1 MSDNSQKFIAR
12 NRAPRVQIEYDV
24 ELYGSEKKVQLPF
37 VMGVMSDLSGKS
49 KVEQPSVSERKF
61 LEIDADNFDE
71 RMKAMQ
77 PRAAFSVP
85 NTLTGDGN
93 LSVDLTFEKMDDFSP
108 AAIAAKIE
116 PLQALLQART
126 ELSNLMAYMD
136 GKTGAETLIE
146 KILADPSL
154 LAAVSGGGATA
165 PDQQAALDSLR
176 DAMPVETAEDDGSA
190 SVLDG
195 LRASTPEDAAAD
207 RSTEDALASLAGQAV
222 ADVAED
228 DGSATLDALRA
239 AAPEAAVEDDGSS
252 ALDALRASA
261 PEDAVEEDASA
272 SVLDAMRSDAPDEA
286 APDTAADEALASLAG
301 QTVEE
306 VAADDGSSALDAL
319 RAVETEETVEEDA
332 SASVLDAMRSDAP
345 AEAAPDT
352 AADDALAS
360 LAGQKVEE
368 VAADDGAAALDAL
381 RAAETQAEPHDD
393 GSATLDALRAA
404 EAADDTEDEDASS
417 VLDAMRTSATDE
429 ETPDRSLDDALTSL
443 AGEPAQEVAEED
455 ALSALDDLRDIEP
468 QEEAEVDDA
477 ASALDALR
485 EATPAESAPDRSA
498 DDALAGLADLG
509 LAEEPEDDG
518 SVAALASLAQ
528 AEVSSTDADAT
539 DDALAGLAGMD
550 VDDAPQEDGSAAAL
564 ESLARAEVSEP
575 EADDG
580 LDDLLGGLVAEP
592 EAAGEDDGW
601 DDLLGTTD
609 PVPEDASVAAGV
621 SDSDL
626 SEVALDS
633 DAEEGLDDLMGDISG
648 RAEDGASDDESL
660 DNLLGGSDEAVVAE
674 AESDGL
680 DDLLGGLDDSPES
693 VEADLPV
700 QETEASGVEAD
711 IGSAGD
717 DLDDLLGG
725 FEEGPATSEAEDLAS
740 TPVGEAS
747 EDAPRSDE
755 FDDLLGGEEIA
766 SEPASDDSLDDLL
779 GSDASDDA
787 SDLSASESEAG
798 GGEAD
803 GLDDLLGGLDDTPD
817 QAANDGL
824 DDLLDGVGDEPEAET
839 TGQVM
844 DEPDGLDDLLGGS
857 DDASGAVE
865 DDALSGGVG
874 DDTEDASDGLD
885 DLLGGLDDEPATPE
899 DETPEAD
906 GLDDLFGD
914 AEDSADDGLDD
925 LLGGLDDEPATPEDE
940 TPEADGLDDLLGDA
954 DDSADGG
961 LDDLLG
967 GLDEDI
973 AAAGEETSEADDL
986 DDLLGGLGD
995 DDTDSGGLDDI
1006 ATDTESSGGAA
1017 LAEPEFAYGTMSSAR
1032 PDAEALKRKRFRIA
1046 LFGDFSGRA
1055 ARGVIET
1062 GDGLASRAPI
1072 ILDPD
1077 TVEDVIKRF
1086 GTTLVLPIGKDGAGV
1101 EVKLSE
1107 LDDLHPDELYENVEL
1122 FSELVGLRG
1131 QLGMGATAENAAKRL
1146 RQWAETHGTYAA
1158 PPKTRAGGSAVRADL
1173 KMSEFQKLIGDTSGS
1188 LTQASPIED
1197 LMARVVG
1204 PYIRAIPDADAVAMQ
1219 KAVDESLSAA
1229 MRLVLHH
1236 PDFQSLEAQWRSLDL
1251 IARSIEVD
1259 DTLDV
1264 VLYDVSAE
1272 EIAVDLASADD
1283 LSESGL
1289 VRLLTGEPL
1298 DEENGRGGYSAM
1310 FGLYSF
1316 EETPPHAELL
1326 GRIARVAAHVDA
1338 PFFAAMTPGF
1348 MDVDKKER
1356 HPLVAEAWDTLRGMS
1371 EAKYLGLV
1379 SPRFMLRRPYGAKSE
1394 PIYEFEFEEF
1404 TMKSGLGGMLWANP
1418 VVLVAILMAKSFKE
1432 NGKSMGLGSIMSLGD
1447 IPYHFVNDRYGDQ
1460 VQLPCTE
1467 RNLTQD
1473 KVEKVM
1479 ARGFMPVVSIKGR
1492 DEIRLASFQS
1502 VGGGEILG
1510 PWSGEVPPE
1519 PSPPKV
1525 VRAERPAPA
1534 ATEEPTEEA
1543 GAGDDDLDSL
1553 LAGFEDLGG
1562 GDDAGDVD
1570 ADLAALLDDL

>member
-1 MSDNSQKFIAR
+1 
-12 NRAPRVQIEYDV
+12 
-24 ELYGSEKKVQLPF
+24 
-37 VMGVMSDLSGKS
+37 
-49 KVEQPSVSERKF
+49 
-61 LEIDADNFDE
+61 
-71 RMKAMQ
+71 
-77 PRAAFSVP
+77 
-85 NTLTGDGN
+85 
-93 LSVDLTFEKMDDFSP
+93 
-108 AAIAAKIE
+108 
-116 PLQALLQART
+116 
-126 ELSNLMAYMD
+126 
-136 GKTGAETLIE
+136 
-146 KILADPSL
+146 
-154 LAAVSGGGATA
+154 
-165 PDQQAALDSLR
+165 
-176 DAMPVETAEDDGSA
+176 MPVETAEDDGSA

-195 LRASTPEDAAAD
+195 LRAATPQDAVPD
-207 RSTEDALASLAGQAV
+207 SSTEDALASLADQAV
-222 ADVAED
+222 EYIAED
-228 DGSATLDALRA
+228 DGSAALEALRASATEAKAEDDGAAALDALRA
-239 AAPEAAVEDDGSS
+239 AAPKDAVEEDASASVLNAMRSDTPAEAATDTAAEDALASLAGRTVEEVAEDDGTA
-252 ALDALRASA
+252 ALDALRAA
-261 PEDAVEEDASA
+261 ETEDVVEEDASA
-272 SVLDAMRSDAPDEA
+272 SVLDAMRSGAPVEVV
-286 APDTAADEALASLAG
+286 PDTAAEDALASLAG
-301 QTVEE
+301 RTIEE
-306 VAADDGSSALDAL
+306 VAEDDGDAALDAL
-319 RAVETEETVEEDA
+319 RAVETT
-332 SASVLDAMRSDAP
+332 
-345 AEAAPDT
+345 AEIH
-352 AADDALAS
+352 DDS
-360 LAGQKVEE
+360 LATLE
-368 VAADDGAAALDAL
+368 AL
-381 RAAETQAEPHDD
+381 RAVETSDD
-393 GSATLDALRAA
+393 S
-404 EAADDTEDEDASS
+404 EDENASS
-417 VLDAMRTSATDE
+417 VLDAMRRSNPAE
-429 ETPDRSLDDALTSL
+429 ETPDRSVDGALTSL
-443 AGEPAQEVAEED
+443 AGQPIEEAAEED
-455 ALSALDDLRDIEP
+455 PLSALDDLRDIAP
-468 QEEAEVDDA
+468 QDETEADDA

-485 EATPAESAPDRSA
+485 EATPAESAPDGA
-498 DDALAGLADLG
+498 VDDALAGLADLG
-509 LAEEPEDDG
+509 SEEEPEEDA
-518 SVAALASLAQ
+518 SVAALERLAQ
-528 AEVSSTDADAT
+528 AEVSAPEADTT
-539 DDALAGLAGMD
+539 DDALAGLVGLG
-550 VDDAPQEDGSAAAL
+550 VEEAPQEDGSVAAL
-564 ESLARAEVSEP
+564 ESLARVEVSEP

-580 LDDLLGGLVAEP
+580 LDDLLGGLVPDPDVADEGD
-592 EAAGEDDGW
+592 AL
-601 DDLLGTTD
+601 DDLLGGTD
-609 PVPEDASVAAGV
+609 PVAEDANGVADDSQDDLADAALNSEAG
-621 SDSDL
+621 
-626 SEVALDS
+626 
-633 DAEEGLDDLMGDISG
+633 EGLNDLIGEISG
-648 RAEDGASDDESL
+648 SAEDGAPDEDELDD
-660 DNLLGGSDEAVVAE
+660 LLGEAEEAVAAE
-674 AESDGL
+674 AELDGL
-680 DDLLGGLDDSPES
+680 DDLLGGLEGSAET
-693 VEADLPV
+693 VKADLSAP
-700 QETEASGVEAD
+700 EPEASGGD
-711 IGSAGD
+711 IVIASSD

-725 FEEGPATSEAEDLAS
+725 FEEDFATSDAEETIASPASEAEADA
-740 TPVGEAS
+740 AS
-747 EDAPRSDE
+747 EDAPQTDGLHD
-755 FDDLLGGEEIA
+755 FVGGEDGLA
-766 SEPASDDSLDDLL
+766 SEPASEDSLDDLL
-779 GSDASDDA
+779 GLDDFPEPDATDDVG
-787 SDLSASESEAG
+787 DLSVSESEAG
-798 GGEAD
+798 VAETD
-803 GLDDLLGGLDDTPD
+803 GLDDLLGGLEDAPD
-817 QAANDGL
+817 PAVGDGL
-824 DDLLDGVGDEPEAET
+824 DDLLNATSDEPEAET
-839 TGQVM
+839 TGQVIN
-844 DEPDGLDDLLGGS
+844 EPDGLDN
-857 DDASGAVE
+857 
-865 DDALSGGVG
+865 
-874 DDTEDASDGLD
+874 
-885 DLLGGLDDEPATPE
+885 LLGGLDDTSGTVEVDALPSDARDDAVAEP
-899 DETPEAD
+899 DGFAD
-906 GLDDLFGD
+906 LLGS
-914 AEDSADDGLDD
+914 AENSVDDGLDD
-925 LLGGLDDEPATPEDE
+925 LLGGLDDNTAE
-940 TPEADGLDDLLGDA
+940 
-954 DDSADGG
+954 
-961 LDDLLG
+961 
-967 GLDEDI
+967 
-973 AAAGEETSEADDL
+973 AGEETSEAEDLDDLLGLSEEDDGDDL
-986 DDLLGGLGD
+986 DDLLGGLGEN
-995 DDTDSGGLDDI
+995 DTSEEGRDDI
-1006 ATDTESSGGAA
+1006 AAAAESSGGAT
-1017 LAEPEFAYGTMSSAR
+1017 LAEPEFAYGMMSSAR
-1032 PDAEALKRKRFRIA
+1032 PDAEVLKRKRFRIA

-1122 FSELVGLRG
+1122 FSELVGLRA

-1146 RQWAETHGTYAA
+1146 REWAETHGTYAA

-1173 KMSEFQKLIGDTSGS
+1173 KMSEFHKLIGDASGS
-1188 LTQASPIED
+1188 LTQASELED

-1204 PYIRAIPDADAVAMQ
+1204 PHIRAIPDADAVAMQ
-1219 KAVDESLSAA
+1219 KAVDDSLSAA

-1356 HPLVAEAWDTLRGMS
+1356 HPLVAEAWDTLRGMG

-1404 TMKSGLGGMLWANP
+1404 TMQSGLGGMLWANP

-1534 ATEEPTEEA
+1534 VTEEPA
-1543 GAGDDDLDSL
+1543 GEAGDDDLDSL

-1562 GDDAGDVD
+1562 GDDTGDVE

>member
-116 PLQALLQART
+116 PLQSLLQART
-126 ELSNLMAYMD
+126 ELRNLMAYMD

-195 LRASTPEDAAAD
+195 LRAATPHNAAPD
-207 RSTEDALASLAGQAV
+207 SSTEDALASLAGQSV
-222 ADVAED
+222 EEVAED
-228 DGSATLDALRA
+228 DGAAALEALRA
-239 AAPEAAVEDDGSS
+239 SSTEAKAEDDGSS
-252 ALDALRASA
+252 ALDALRAVA

-272 SVLDAMRSDAPDEA
+272 SVLDAMRSD
-286 APDTAADEALASLAG
+286 T
-301 QTVEE
+301 
-306 VAADDGSSALDAL
+306 
-319 RAVETEETVEEDA
+319 
-332 SASVLDAMRSDAP
+332 P

-352 AADDALAS
+352 SAEDALAS
-360 LAGQKVEE
+360 LAGQSVEE
-368 VAADDGAAALDAL
+368 VAEDDGAAALDAL
-381 RAAETQAEPHDD
+381 RAVETTAEIHDD
-393 GSATLDALRAA
+393 SSTALEALRAV
-404 EAADDTEDEDASS
+404 ETSDDRTDESASS
-417 VLDAMRTSATDE
+417 VLDAMRRSDPAE
-429 ETPDRSLDDALTSL
+429 EIPDRSVDDALTSL
-443 AGEPAQEVAEED
+443 AGQPMEEAAEED
-455 ALSALDDLRDIEP
+455 PLSALDDLRDIAS
-468 QEEAEVDDA
+468 QEETEADDA

-485 EATPAESAPDRSA
+485 EAAPAETAPDGA
-498 DDALAGLADLG
+498 VDDALAGLADLG
-509 LAEEPEDDG
+509 SEDAPEEDD
-518 SVAALASLAQ
+518 SIAALESLAQ
-528 AEVSSTDADAT
+528 AEVSAPETDAT
-539 DDALAGLAGMD
+539 DDALAGLVGLD
-550 VDDAPQEDGSAAAL
+550 VEEAPQEDGSAAAL
-564 ESLARAEVSEP
+564 ESLARVEVSEP

-580 LDDLLGGLVAEP
+580 LDDLLGGLVADPDVADEGD
-592 EAAGEDDGW
+592 AL
-601 DDLLGTTD
+601 DDLLGGTG
-609 PVPEDASVAAGV
+609 PVAADATGV
-621 SDSDL
+621 ADDSQDDL
-626 SEVALDS
+626 ADAALNSEVGESLN
-633 DAEEGLDDLMGDISG
+633 DLIGEISG
-648 RAEDGASDDESL
+648 SAEDGAPDE
-660 DNLLGGSDEAVVAE
+660 
-674 AESDGL
+674 DGL
-680 DDLLGGLDDSPES
+680 DDLLGEAEEADAAEAELDGLDDLLEGLDGSAES
-693 VEADLPV
+693 VEADLPA
-700 QETEASGVEAD
+700 QEPEPSGGALDLE
-711 IGSAGD
+711 SAGD

-725 FEEGPATSEAEDLAS
+725 FEEDFATGDAEETVASSASEAEADA
-740 TPVGEAS
+740 AS
-747 EDAPRSDE
+747 EDAPQTDGLHDFVGGEDGLASEPASEDSFGDLLGLDDFPEPEATDDVSELSGSESEVRGAETDE
-755 FDDLLGGEEIA
+755 LDDLLGGLED
-766 SEPASDDSLDDLL
+766 ASDPAAEDGLDDLL
-779 GSDASDDA
+779 NAASDVPEAETTGQDLDA
-787 SDLSASESEAG
+787 PE
-798 GGEAD
+798 
-803 GLDDLLGGLDDTPD
+803 GLDDLLGGLDDTTDTVEVDALPSDARDDAVAEPD
-817 QAANDGL
+817 GF
-824 DDLLDGVGDEPEAET
+824 DDLLVSAEN
-839 TGQVM
+839 
-844 DEPDGLDDLLGGS
+844 
-857 DDASGAVE
+857 
-865 DDALSGGVG
+865 
-874 DDTEDASDGLD
+874 
-885 DLLGGLDDEPATPE
+885 
-899 DETPEAD
+899 
-906 GLDDLFGD
+906 
-914 AEDSADDGLDD
+914 SADDGLDD
-925 LLGGLDDEPATPEDE
+925 LLGGLNEEPAASGEE
-940 TPEADGLDDLLGDA
+940 TFEADGLDDLLGDA
-954 DDSADGG
+954 ENSVDDG

-967 GLDEDI
+967 GLDDDSAE
-973 AAAGEETSEADDL
+973 AGEETSEAEDLDDLLGLSEEDGGDDL
-986 DDLLGGLGD
+986 DDLLGGLGENDTGADIRD
-995 DDTDSGGLDDI
+995 DVAAG
-1006 ATDTESSGGAA
+1006 AESSGGAT
-1017 LAEPEFAYGTMSSAR
+1017 LAEPEFAYGMMSSAR
-1032 PDAEALKRKRFRIA
+1032 PDAEVLKRKRFRIA

-1062 GDGLASRAPI
+1062 GDRLASRAPI

-1077 TVEDVIKRF
+1077 TVEDVIQRF

-1122 FSELVGLRG
+1122 FSELVGLRA
-1131 QLGMGATAENAAKRL
+1131 QLGMGATAESAAKRL
-1146 RQWAETHGTYAA
+1146 REWAETHGTYAA
-1158 PPKTRAGGSAVRADL
+1158 PPKTRAGGSTVRADL

-1204 PYIRAIPDADAVAMQ
+1204 PHIRAIPDADAVAMQ
-1219 KAVDESLSAA
+1219 KAVDDSLSAA

-1404 TMKSGLGGMLWANP
+1404 TMQSGLGGMLWANP

-1534 ATEEPTEEA
+1534 VTEEPA
-1543 GAGDDDLDSL
+1543 GEAGDDDLDSL

-1562 GDDAGDVD
+1562 DDTGDVD

>member
-49 KVEQPSVSERKF
+49 KVEQPLVSERKF

-126 ELSNLMAYMD
+126 ELCNLMAYMD

-176 DAMPVETAEDDGSA
+176 DAMPVETAENDGSA

-195 LRASTPEDAAAD
+195 LRAATPQDAVPDSSTD
-207 RSTEDALASLAGQAV
+207 DALASLAGQPVEDA
-222 ADVAED
+222 AED
-228 DGSATLDALRA
+228 DGSAALEALRA
-239 AAPEAAVEDDGSS
+239 SATEAKAEDDGSS
-252 ALDALRASA
+252 ALDALRAAA

-272 SVLDAMRSDAPDEA
+272 SVLDAMRSD
-286 APDTAADEALASLAG
+286 T
-301 QTVEE
+301 
-306 VAADDGSSALDAL
+306 
-319 RAVETEETVEEDA
+319 
-332 SASVLDAMRSDAP
+332 P

-352 AADDALAS
+352 SAEDALAS
-360 LAGQKVEE
+360 LAGQSVED
-368 VAADDGAAALDAL
+368 VAEDDGAAALDAL
-381 RAAETQAEPHDD
+381 RAEETTAEIHND
-393 GSATLDALRAA
+393 GSAALEALRAV
-404 EAADDTEDEDASS
+404 ETSDDSEDESASS
-417 VLDAMRTSATDE
+417 VLDAMRRSDPAE
-429 ETPDRSLDDALTSL
+429 ETPDRSVDDALTSL
-443 AGEPAQEVAEED
+443 ADQPVEEAAEED
-455 ALSALDDLRDIEP
+455 ALSALDDLRDIAP
-468 QEEAEVDDA
+468 QAETVSEDA

-485 EATPAESAPDRSA
+485 EATPAESAPDGA
-498 DDALAGLADLG
+498 VDDALAGLVDLG
-509 LAEEPEDDG
+509 VEEAPE
-518 SVAALASLAQ
+518 
-528 AEVSSTDADAT
+528 
-539 DDALAGLAGMD
+539 
-550 VDDAPQEDGSAAAL
+550 EDGSAAAL
-564 ESLARAEVSEP
+564 ESLARVEVSEP

-580 LDDLLGGLVAEP
+580 LDDLLGGLVADPDVADE
-592 EAAGEDDGW
+592 GDVL
-601 DDLLGTTD
+601 DDLLGGTD
-609 PVPEDASVAAGV
+609 PVAEDATGVADDSQDDLADAALNSEAGEGLN
-621 SDSDL
+621 DL
-626 SEVALDS
+626 IGEISGS
-633 DAEEGLDDLMGDISG
+633 AEGGAPDEDGLDDLLGE
-648 RAEDGASDDESL
+648 AE
-660 DNLLGGSDEAVVAE
+660 EAVAAK

-680 DDLLGGLDDSPES
+680 DDLLGELDGSPES
-693 VEADLPV
+693 VKADLSAQEPV
-700 QETEASGVEAD
+700 ASGGENVLA
-711 IGSAGD
+711 SPGD

-725 FEEGPATSEAEDLAS
+725 FQKDFATSDTEES
-740 TPVGEAS
+740 VVGPLGESEGDAAS
-747 EDAPRSDE
+747 EDALQTEGS
-755 FDDLLGGEEIA
+755 DDLVGGEDGLA
-766 SEPASDDSLDDLL
+766 SEPASDDGLDDLL
-779 GSDASDDA
+779 GLNDFPEPDATDDV
-787 SDLSASESEAG
+787 SDLSASESEVG
-798 GGEAD
+798 GAETDGLDDLLGGLEDASDPAAEDGLDDLLNAASDEPEAETISQALDEPD
-803 GLDDLLGGLDDTPD
+803 GLDDLLGGLDDTS
-817 QAANDGL
+817 GTVE
-824 DDLLDGVGDEPEAET
+824 DDAPPSDARDDAVAEP
-839 TGQVM
+839 G
-844 DEPDGLDDLLGGS
+844 GLDDLLGS
-857 DDASGAVE
+857 
-865 DDALSGGVG
+865 
-874 DDTEDASDGLD
+874 
-885 DLLGGLDDEPATPE
+885 
-899 DETPEAD
+899 
-906 GLDDLFGD
+906 
-914 AEDSADDGLDD
+914 AENSADDGLDD
-925 LLGGLDDEPATPEDE
+925 LLGGLDKEPVASGEE
-940 TPEADGLDDLLGDA
+940 TSEADGLDNLLGDA
-954 DDSADGG
+954 DDSVDDG

-967 GLDEDI
+967 GLDDDSAE
-973 AAAGEETSEADDL
+973 AGDGTSEAEEL
-986 DDLLGGLGD
+986 DDLLGLSEEDGGDDLDDFLGGLGEN
-995 DDTDSGGLDDI
+995 DTGAYGRDDI
-1006 ATDTESSGGAA
+1006 AAGAESSGGAT

-1032 PDAEALKRKRFRIA
+1032 PDAEVLKRKRFRIA

-1131 QLGMGATAENAAKRL
+1131 QLGMGATAESAAKRL
-1146 RQWAETHGTYAA
+1146 REWAETHGTYAA
-1158 PPKTRAGGSAVRADL
+1158 PPKTRAGGSAVRADV

-1188 LTQASPIED
+1188 LTQASPLED

-1204 PYIRAIPDADAVAMQ
+1204 PHIRAIPDADAVAMQ
-1219 KAVDESLSAA
+1219 KAVDDSLSAA

-1298 DEENGRGGYSAM
+1298 DEETGRGGYSAM

-1348 MDVDKKER
+1348 MEVEKKER
-1356 HPLVAEAWDTLRGMS
+1356 HPLVAEAWDTLRGMG

-1404 TMKSGLGGMLWANP
+1404 TMQSGLGGMLWANP

-1534 ATEEPTEEA
+1534 VTEEPA
-1543 GAGDDDLDSL
+1543 GEAGDDDLDSL

-1562 GDDAGDVD
+1562 GDDTGDVD

>member
-1 MSDNSQKFIAR
+1 
-12 NRAPRVQIEYDV
+12 
-24 ELYGSEKKVQLPF
+24 
-37 VMGVMSDLSGKS
+37 
-49 KVEQPSVSERKF
+49 
-61 LEIDADNFDE
+61 
-71 RMKAMQ
+71 
-77 PRAAFSVP
+77 
-85 NTLTGDGN
+85 
-93 LSVDLTFEKMDDFSP
+93 
-108 AAIAAKIE
+108 
-116 PLQALLQART
+116 
-126 ELSNLMAYMD
+126 
-136 GKTGAETLIE
+136 
-146 KILADPSL
+146 
-154 LAAVSGGGATA
+154 
-165 PDQQAALDSLR
+165 
-176 DAMPVETAEDDGSA
+176 
-190 SVLDG
+190 
-195 LRASTPEDAAAD
+195 
-207 RSTEDALASLAGQAV
+207 
-222 ADVAED
+222 
-228 DGSATLDALRA
+228 
-239 AAPEAAVEDDGSS
+239 
-252 ALDALRASA
+252 
-261 PEDAVEEDASA
+261 
-272 SVLDAMRSDAPDEA
+272 
-286 APDTAADEALASLAG
+286 
-301 QTVEE
+301 
-306 VAADDGSSALDAL
+306 
-319 RAVETEETVEEDA
+319 
-332 SASVLDAMRSDAP
+332 
-345 AEAAPDT
+345 
-352 AADDALAS
+352 
-360 LAGQKVEE
+360 
-368 VAADDGAAALDAL
+368 
-381 RAAETQAEPHDD
+381 
-393 GSATLDALRAA
+393 
-404 EAADDTEDEDASS
+404 
-417 VLDAMRTSATDE
+417 MRTSAPAE
-429 ETPDRSLDDALTSL
+429 ETPDRSVDDALTSL
-443 AGEPAQEVAEED
+443 AGQPEQGVAEED
-455 ALSALDDLRDIEP
+455 AFSALDDLRDIEP

-509 LAEEPEDDG
+509 LDEEPEDDG
-518 SVAALASLAQ
+518 TVAALASLAQ
-528 AEVSSTDADAT
+528 AEVSAPDADAT

-564 ESLARAEVSEP
+564 ESLAHAEVSEP

-592 EAAGEDDGW
+592 EAAGEDDGL

-609 PVPEDASVAAGV
+609 PVPEDASVVADF

-648 RAEDGASDDESL
+648 RAEEGASDDEGL
-660 DNLLGGSDEAVVAE
+660 DDLLGGSDEAVVAE
-674 AESDGL
+674 VESDGL

-693 VEADLPV
+693 VEADLTA
-700 QETEASGVEAD
+700 QETEASGVETD

-725 FEEGPATSEAEDLAS
+725 FEEGPATSDAEDLAS

-747 EDAPRSDE
+747 EEAPRSDE

-766 SEPASDDSLDDLL
+766 SEPASDDGLDDLL

-798 GGEAD
+798 GAETD
-803 GLDDLLGGLDDTPD
+803 GFDDLLGGLDDTPD
-817 QAANDGL
+817 QAADDGL
-824 DDLLDGVGDEPEAET
+824 DDFLDGVIDEPEAET

-844 DEPDGLDDLLGGS
+844 DEPDGFDDLLGGS

-865 DDALSGGVG
+865 DDALSGSVG
-874 DDTEDASDGLD
+874 DDAEVGSDGLDDLLGGGGNTAEDGLD
-885 DLLGGLDDEPATPE
+885 DLLGGLDDEIATP
-899 DETPEAD
+899 
-906 GLDDLFGD
+906 DDD
-914 AEDSADDGLDD
+914 TS
-925 LLGGLDDEPATPEDE
+925 
-940 TPEADGLDDLLGDA
+940 EADGLDDLLGDA

-967 GLDEDI
+967 GLDEDP

-995 DDTDSGGLDDI
+995 DDTDAGGLDDI
-1006 ATDTESSGGAA
+1006 AAGGESGGGAA

-1204 PYIRAIPDADAVAMQ
+1204 PHIRAIPDADAVAMQ

-1236 PDFQSLEAQWRSLDL
+1236 PEFQSLEAQWRSLDL

-1562 GDDAGDVD
+1562 GDDAEDVD

>member
-239 AAPEAAVEDDGSS
+239 AAPEAKVEDDGSS

-286 APDTAADEALASLAG
+286 APDTAADDALASLAG

-306 VAADDGSSALDAL
+306 VAADDGAAALDAL

-360 LAGQKVEE
+360 LAGQTVEE

-393 GSATLDALRAA
+393 GSAALDALRAA

-509 LAEEPEDDG
+509 LDEEPEDDG

-528 AEVSSTDADAT
+528 AEVSAPDADAT

-564 ESLARAEVSEP
+564 ESLAHAEVSEP

-592 EAAGEDDGW
+592 EAAREDDGL

-609 PVPEDASVAAGV
+609 PVAEDASVVAGV

-633 DAEEGLDDLMGDISG
+633 DAEEGLEDLMGDISG
-648 RAEDGASDDESL
+648 RAEDGASDDEGL
-660 DNLLGGSDEAVVAE
+660 DDLLGGSDEAVVAE
-674 AESDGL
+674 AEPDGL

-693 VEADLPV
+693 VGADLPV

-725 FEEGPATSEAEDLAS
+725 FEEGPATSDAEDLAS

-766 SEPASDDSLDDLL
+766 LEPASDDGLDELL

-798 GGEAD
+798 GGETD

-824 DDLLDGVGDEPEAET
+824 DDFLDGVSDQPEAET

-857 DDASGAVE
+857 DDASDVVE
-865 DDALSGGVG
+865 NDALSGSAG
-874 DDTEDASDGLD
+874 DD
-885 DLLGGLDDEPATPE
+885 
-899 DETPEAD
+899 
-906 GLDDLFGD
+906 
-914 AEDSADDGLDD
+914 AEVGSDGLDD

-1204 PYIRAIPDADAVAMQ
+1204 PHIRAIPDADAVAMQ

-1236 PDFQSLEAQWRSLDL
+1236 PEFQSLEAQWRSLDL

-1534 ATEEPTEEA
+1534 ATEESTEEA

-1562 GDDAGDVD
+1562 GDDAEDVD